1 MTRVSKKKT
10 INPFS
15 KKDLLWLAKEWKLK
29 VSQIK
34 DLLGVTG
41 SSQIEVLE
49 NHLRKT
55 GLWNK

>member
-15 KKDLLWLAKEWKLK
+15 KKDLKWLAKEWKLK

-41 SSQIEVLE
+41 SSQLEVLE

>member
-1 MTRVSKKKT
+1 MIGVSKKKT
-10 INPFS
+10 INPNS
-15 KKDLLWLAKEWKLK
+15 KKDLMWLAKEWKLK
-29 VSQIK
+29 VSEIK

>member
-1 MTRVSKKKT
+1 MTGVSKKKT

-15 KKDLLWLAKEWKLK
+15 KKDLMWLAKEWKLK

>member
-1 MTRVSKKKT
+1 MTGVSKKKT

-15 KKDLLWLAKEWKLK
+15 KKDLMWLAKEWKLK
-29 VSQIK
+29 VSEIK

>member
-41 SSQIEVLE
+41 SSQLEVLE

>member
-1 MTRVSKKKT
+1 MTGSNKKKT

-15 KKDLLWLAKEWKLK
+15 KKDLIRLAKKWKLK

>member
-1 MTRVSKKKT
+1 MSKKKT

-15 KKDLLWLAKEWKLK
+15 KKDLMWLAKEWKLK
-29 VSQIK
+29 VSEIK

>member
-10 INPFS
+10 INPFN

-41 SSQIEVLE
+41 SSQLEVLE